1 VEADAPRSRRKLAAI
16 LMVDVSG
23 FSRLM
28 EQDEEWTTREI
39 RAFHA
44 RAEARVREHE
54 GRVVDTAGDS
64 VFAEFDSVVN
74 ATRCAQA
81 IQEDQAAANRSQD
94 PSRRIDTRI
103 GVHVG
108 DVIVEEY
115 KVYGDGVNIAARLES
130 LAQPGH
136 ILVSE
141 AVYQQVRNK
150 IPAQFRDEGVRTL
163 KNIEHPVRVYSLVPS
178 SLVPSQAPAG
188 VRPPSR
194 RERRERRLEQR
205 ARSHSAPR
213 PAEPPPRGLLPV
225 LLRPDILTTLAIGVG
240 LLASPSWGLNTAG
253 VLPTGGAIL
262 VGLSLGR
269 ALGLRRRRPMH
280 LLGLGTGIALGA
292 HFTHWS
298 RITDFMFILAGAI
311 VAAQGIVARRMDR
324 DRERLPPG

>member
-1 VEADAPRSRRKLAAI
+1 VEAEAPRSRRKLAAI

-28 EQDEEWTTREI
+28 ERDEEWTTREI
-39 RAFHA
+39 RAFQA
-44 RAEARVREHE
+44 RAERRVREHE

-81 IQEDQAAANRSQD
+81 IQEDQAEANRSQPPD
-94 PSRRIDTRI
+94 RRIDTRI

-150 IPAQFRDEGVRTL
+150 IPAQFRDEGVRSL

-178 SLVPSQAPAG
+178 ALAPAQAPAS

-194 RERRERRLEQR
+194 RERRERLLAQR
-205 ARSHSAPR
+205 ARGQSEPRSEEPR
-213 PAEPPPRGLLPV
+213 PRSLIGA
-225 LLRPDILTTLAIGVG
+225 LLRPSILTPLAVG
-240 LLASPSWGLNTAG
+240 IFLLQSPQLGLETAG
-253 VLPTGGAIL
+253 VLPTGGAVL

-269 ALGLRRRRPMH
+269 ALGLRRGRNMH

-298 RITDFMFILAGAI
+298 RLTDFLFILAGGI
-311 VAAQGIVARRMDR
+311 VAAQGIAGRR
-324 DRERLPPG
+324 RERFH

>member
-1 VEADAPRSRRKLAAI
+1 
-16 LMVDVSG
+16 MVDVSG

-44 RAEARVREHE
+44 RADARVREHE

-81 IQEDQAAANRSQD
+81 IQDDQAAANRTQ
-94 PSRRIDTRI
+94 PPGRRIDTRI

-108 DVIVEEY
+108 DVIVEGY

-130 LAQPGH
+130 LAEPGH
-136 ILVSE
+136 TLVSE

-150 IPAQFRDEGVRTL
+150 ISAQFRDEGVRSL

-178 SLVPSQAPAG
+178 SLVPSQAPAS

-205 ARSHSAPR
+205 SRAYSAPR
-213 PAEPPPRGLLPV
+213 PADPPPRGLLPV
-225 LLRPDILTTLAIGVG
+225 LFHPSILTPLAVGVG
-240 LLASPSWGLNTAG
+240 LLASPDWGLNTGG

-269 ALGLRRRRPMH
+269 ALGLRRRRPMQ
-280 LLGLGTGIALGA
+280 LLGLGVGIALGA

-298 RITDFMFILAGAI
+298 KVTDFMFLLGGGI
-311 VAAQGIVARRMDR
+311 VAAQSIVARRIARERERHDEH
-324 DRERLPPG
+324 ERLPPPE